1 MKKLLV
7 LLAVSLMAIT
17 LSAKE
22 LTDSKYQEY
31 LDCMEFLGN
40 KKLDGQIGETILLE
54 NQVEPKLIY
63 QVFFDSD
70 TQMAT
75 VKVSNLVL
83 HEYLMKLRG
92 ITSEQF
98 TERVIQFYLN
108 SEIPEND
115 GTILYKLGRY

>member
-70 TQMAT
+70 TQTAT

-83 HEYLMKLRG
+83 HEYLMELRG

>member
-17 LSAKE
+17 LSAME

-40 KKLDGQIGETILLE
+40 KKLDGQINETILLE
-54 NQVEPKLIY
+54 NRVEPKLVY

-70 TQMAT
+70 TQTAT
-75 VKVSNLVL
+75 VKVSDLEL
-83 HEYLMKLRG
+83 HEDLMELRG

-108 SEIPEND
+108 SEILEND

>member
-17 LSAKE
+17 LSAME
-22 LTDSKYQEY
+22 LTDSKYHEY

-54 NQVEPKLIY
+54 NRVEPKLVY

-70 TQMAT
+70 TQTAT
-75 VKVSNLVL
+75 VKVSDLAL
-83 HEYLMKLRG
+83 HETKMELRG

>member
-17 LSAKE
+17 LSAME
-22 LTDSKYQEY
+22 LTDSKYHEY
-31 LDCMEFLGN
+31 LDCMEFLGSE
-40 KKLDGQIGETILLE
+40 KLDGKIHESVLIE
-54 NQVEPKLIY
+54 NRVESKLTY
-63 QVFFDSD
+63 QVFYDFD
-70 TQMAT
+70 TQTAT
-75 VKVSNLVL
+75 VKVSDLAL
-83 HEYLMKLRG
+83 HETKMELRG

>member
-17 LSAKE
+17 LSAME
-22 LTDSKYQEY
+22 LTDSKYHEY
-31 LDCMEFLGN
+31 LDCREFLGN
-40 KKLDGQIGETILLE
+40 KKLDGKIGETILLE
-54 NQVEPKLIY
+54 NRVEPKLVY

-70 TQMAT
+70 TQTAT
-75 VKVSNLVL
+75 VKVSDLAL
-83 HEYLMKLRG
+83 HEYLMELRG